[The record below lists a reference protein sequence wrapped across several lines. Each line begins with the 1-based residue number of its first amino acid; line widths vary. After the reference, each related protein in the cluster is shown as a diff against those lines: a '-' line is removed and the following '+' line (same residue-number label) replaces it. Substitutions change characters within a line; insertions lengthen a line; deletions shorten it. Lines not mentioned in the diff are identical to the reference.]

1 MSAKIEHFNLQG
13 MDEYSDEYAISI
25 AIDCAKL
32 FLRNSK
38 ISTRQIIGLGN
49 ALYALERMPASTP
62 GTFVEF
68 GVAYRVD
75 GNFPETE
82 MHYLNFIISES
93 CFGISRGGSLNLGYG
108 TDTISKPGWR
118 FEVGGYREAECEL
131 YMVEDE
137 VLELLN
143 CGGEIT
149 VHDESDI
156 EYDSSG

>member
-1 MSAKIEHFNLQG
+1 MNSKIQDFNLEGQ
-13 MDEYSDEYAISI
+13 DIYSDEYAISI

-75 GNFPETE
+75 GNYPESE
-82 MHYLNFIISES
+82 MCYLNFIISES
-93 CFGISRGGSLNLGYG
+93 CFEISRGGSINLGTG
-108 TDTISKPGWR
+108 HDAFSDPGWR
-118 FEVGGYREAECEL
+118 IELGGYREAECEL
-131 YMVEDE
+131 WRLEDE
-137 VLELLN
+137 VIELLN
-143 CGGEIT
+143 LGGEIT
-149 VHDESDI
+149 VYDESEI

>member
-25 AIDCAKL
+25 AIDCANL

-62 GTFVEF
+62 GAFVEF
-68 GVAYRVD
+68 GVAHWVD
-75 GNFPETE
+75 GNYPKAE

-93 CFGISRGGSLNLGYG
+93 CFEISRGGSINLGAG
-108 TDTISKPGWR
+108 HDAFSDPGWR
-118 FEVGGYREAECEL
+118 FEVGGYRETKCEL
-131 YMVEDE
+131 YMIEDE
-137 VLELLN
+137 MLELLN

-149 VHDESDI
+149 VHDDSDI